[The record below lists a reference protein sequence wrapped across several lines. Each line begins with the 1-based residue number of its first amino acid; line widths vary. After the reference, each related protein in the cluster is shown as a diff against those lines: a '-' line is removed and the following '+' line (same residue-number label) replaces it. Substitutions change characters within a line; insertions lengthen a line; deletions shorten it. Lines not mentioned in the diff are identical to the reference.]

1 MVRFEDLVFRQ
12 YATTQTIC
20 SCAGGETKPK
30 ADFKYIVNSAKTG
43 PGHGAKSEKT
53 DMVHAWIKY
62 GKQKEVRSGY
72 SDLDWEASLKYLS
85 KDLIEKLQYKYPPD
99 K

>member
-1 MVRFEDLVFRQ
+1 
-12 YATTQTIC
+12 
-20 SCAGGETKPK
+20 
-30 ADFKYIVNSAKTG
+30 
-43 PGHGAKSEKT
+43 
-53 DMVHAWIKY
+53 MVHAWIKY

-85 KDLIEKLQYKYPPD
+85 KGLIEKLQYKYPPD